1 MVERYM
7 GREKVHM
14 EVIVINGRAE
24 GRAFFL
30 CRKSWIIVP
39 FLHRK
44 SRIVKLSRKMC
55 TLIFNQYHPRL

>member
-24 GRAFFL
+24 GRAFF
-30 CRKSWIIVP
+30 V
-39 FLHRK
+39 
-44 SRIVKLSRKMC
+44 
-55 TLIFNQYHPRL
+55 